1 MAHDKA
7 DVVDPDGCG
16 LLMSDRA
23 AHVALGESLTSVGQ
37 LRFTQA
43 GPRQFSTF
51 VYDPAWVE
59 NPHAFAVQ
67 PTFPLEG
74 GPFHASGQPGN
85 MRDAL
90 ASVFVDAAPD
100 SWGRGLLDRACGGGL
115 SEFEYLT
122 LSDDT
127 CRQGALRFLDDAGQL
142 ICGGAANAV
151 PRLVELLTTTAVARA
166 YEQGREIS
174 NEDMRALAGAGGT
187 RPKANVRDGDN
198 LWLAKF
204 TSIHDQQPIE
214 RVEVATL
221 RLARTCGIR
230 TPEARL
236 ELADTPFPVALIQ
249 RFDRR
254 GTARIP
260 YISARTALGKNGTE
274 RGSYSEIV
282 DVMRAVA
289 ADPRA
294 DFRELF
300 LRLIFTIL
308 VSNKDD
314 HLKNHGF
321 LYVGSGRWRLSPVFD
336 VNPAP
341 DRNPHLETAILEGGG
356 HERSIRLALEAC
368 EFFEIAEADA
378 RQMIRE
384 TARRISEGWREAFR
398 QVGISGALARD
409 YEAAFVNDQTDL
421 ALAL

>member
-1 MAHDKA
+1 M
-7 DVVDPDGCG
+7 PDYT
-16 LLMSDRA
+16 
-23 AHVALGESLTSVGQ
+23 AHVALGESLTPVGQ

-43 GPRQFSTF
+43 RPRQFSTF
-51 VYDPAWVE
+51 SYDPAWIE
-59 NPHAFAVQ
+59 NPRAFAVQ
-67 PTFPLEG
+67 PTLPLEG
-74 GPFHASGQPGN
+74 GPFHMSGQPGN

-90 ASVFVDAAPD
+90 AGVFADAAPD
-100 SWGRGLLDRACGGGL
+100 SWGRRLLERAYGNGL

-127 CRQGALRFLDDAGQL
+127 CRQGALRFLDDAGK
-142 ICGGAANAV
+142 IIRGAAADAV
-151 PRLVELLTTTAVARA
+151 PRLVDLQAITAIARA

-174 NEDMRALAGAGGT
+174 AEEMQALAGAGGSGGA
-187 RPKANVRDGDN
+187 RPKANVRDGET

-204 TSIHDQQPIE
+204 TSVHDQQPIE

-221 RLARTCGIR
+221 RLARACGIR
-230 TPEARL
+230 TPEVRL

-260 YISARTALGKNGTE
+260 YISARTALGKTGTE
-274 RGSYSEIV
+274 LGSYTEIV
-282 DVMRAVA
+282 DFMRANA
-289 ADPRA
+289 ADPQA
-294 DFRELF
+294 DFGELF

-341 DRNPHLETAILEGGG
+341 DRNPHLETAILEGGA
-356 HERSIRLALEAC
+356 HDRSIRLALEAC
-368 EFFEIAEADA
+368 EFFEIAEANA
-378 RQMIRE
+378 RRMIRE
-384 TARRISEGWREAFR
+384 TALRISDGWREVLR
-398 QVGISGALARD
+398 QVGVSGTLARE
-409 YEAAFVNDQTDL
+409 YEAAFVNEQTDL
-421 ALAL
+421 ALAI

>member
-1 MAHDKA
+1 M
-7 DVVDPDGCG
+7 PDYT
-16 LLMSDRA
+16 
-23 AHVALGESLTSVGQ
+23 AHVALGESLTPVGQ

-51 VYDPAWVE
+51 SYDPDWIE
-59 NPHAFAVQ
+59 NPRAFAVQ
-67 PTFPLEG
+67 PTLPLEG
-74 GPFHASGQPGN
+74 GPFHMSGQPGN

-90 ASVFVDAAPD
+90 AGVFADAAPD
-100 SWGRGLLDRACGGGL
+100 SWGRRLLERAYGNGL

-127 CRQGALRFLDDAGQL
+127 CRQGALRFLDDAGKIIQ
-142 ICGGAANAV
+142 GAAADAV
-151 PRLVELLTTTAVARA
+151 PRLVDLQAITAIARA

-174 NEDMRALAGAGGT
+174 AEEMQALAGAGGSGGA
-187 RPKANVRDGDN
+187 RPKANVRDGET

-204 TSIHDQQPIE
+204 TSVHDQQPIE

-221 RLARTCGIR
+221 RLARACGIR
-230 TPEARL
+230 TPEVRL
-236 ELADTPFPVALIQ
+236 ELTDTPFPVALIQ

-260 YISARTALGKNGTE
+260 YISARTALGKTGTE
-274 RGSYSEIV
+274 LGSYTEIV
-282 DVMRAVA
+282 DFMRANA
-289 ADPRA
+289 ADPQA
-294 DFRELF
+294 DFGELF

-341 DRNPHLETAILEGGG
+341 DRNPHLETAILEGGA
-356 HERSIRLALEAC
+356 HDRSIRLALEAC

-378 RQMIRE
+378 RRMIRE
-384 TARRISEGWREAFR
+384 TALRISDGWREVLR
-398 QVGISGALARD
+398 QVGVSGTLARE
-409 YEAAFVNDQTDL
+409 YEAAFVNEQTDL
-421 ALAL
+421 ALAI

>member
-1 MAHDKA
+1 M
-7 DVVDPDGCG
+7 PDF
-16 LLMSDRA
+16 A
-23 AHVALGESLTSVGQ
+23 AHVALGESLTPVGQ

-51 VYDPAWVE
+51 SYDAAWTE
-59 NPHAFAVQ
+59 NPRAFALQ
-67 PTFPLEG
+67 PDLPFEG
-74 GPFHASGQPGN
+74 GPFHTSGQPGN

-90 ASVFVDAAPD
+90 AGVFSDAAPD
-100 SWGRGLLDRACGGGL
+100 SWGRRLLERTYGNGL

-127 CRQGALRFLDDAGQL
+127 CRQGALRFVDDKGEV
-142 ICGGAANAV
+142 ITGRAAEAV
-151 PRLVELLTTTAVARA
+151 PRLLDLQAITAISRA
-166 YEQGREIS
+166 YEQGKEIS
-174 NEDMRALAGAGGT
+174 AQDMQALAGAGGSGGA
-187 RPKANVRDGDN
+187 RPKANVIDGET

-204 TSIHDQQPIE
+204 TSVHDQQPIE

-221 RLARTCGIR
+221 RLARACGIR

-236 ELADTPFPVALIQ
+236 ELADTPFPVALLQ

-260 YISARTALGKNGTE
+260 YISARTALGKTGTDL
-274 RGSYSEIV
+274 GAYTEIV
-282 DVMRAVA
+282 DFMRTAA
-289 ADPRA
+289 ADPSA
-294 DFRELF
+294 DFRELY

-321 LYVGSGRWRLSPVFD
+321 LYVGAGRWRLSPMFD

-356 HERSIRLALEAC
+356 HDRSIRLALEAC
-368 EFFEIAEADA
+368 DFFEIVESDA
-378 RQMIRE
+378 RQTIRE
-384 TARRISEGWREAFR
+384 TARRISAEWREAFR
-398 QVGISGALARD
+398 LVGVTGSLARD
-409 YEAAFVNDQTDL
+409 YEPAFLNDETEI